1 MARAAGLMILDPDG
15 RLLLMRRARGDF
27 TDHWGLPAGR
37 VEDGE
42 TDLQAAIRETV
53 EETGSREFDV
63 DPDAEFRSG
72 DFVAFGATAEGF
84 EPLLNDEH
92 DAADWF
98 ALDELPDPVH
108 PVLVDLLRAAV
119 PTKDSEK
126 GKAMRREVHIHIHRS
141 RDAGFDEGAYK
152 RNESGRSANIEATAA
167 ERLKAMRD

>member
-37 VEDGE
+37 VENGE

-108 PVLVDLLRAAV
+108 PVLVKLLIEPDRLQSRDA
-119 PTKDSEK
+119 
-126 GKAMRREVHIHIHRS
+126 RRQVHIHLHAHRQP
-141 RDAGFDEGAYK
+141 K
-152 RNESGRSANIEATAA
+152 
-167 ERLKAMRD
+167 